1 MAGEIIKTTATV
13 LDIRPF
19 SRTSHVVTW
28 LTDGHGV
35 VTTLVKGAVRPK
47 SQFLGQ
53 YDLHYTCDLLYYARA
68 SGDIHA
74 IREVTPRE
82 MCENLRGRWRETCLA
97 GYAAGL
103 AKELCPSGSESS
115 GWHLFHTELLRRLS
129 SPNPPANLPLTL
141 LETELEILSM
151 AGLRPNFSCTDGD
164 EPYHPFAVDMGRIG
178 EGARTIRISSATLK
192 LLSDAQRGRA
202 SRSAGMETT
211 LSALRVTGV
220 FMGWHLDRPAEIR
233 RSLLSAWRI
242 S

>member
-1 MAGEIIKTTATV
+1 MAGEIIKTRAAV

-19 SRTSHVVTW
+19 SRTSHIVTW

-35 VTTLVKGAVRPK
+35 VATLVKGATRPK

-53 YDLHYTCDLLYYARA
+53 YDLHYTCDLLYYASS
-68 SGDIHA
+68 SGELHA
-74 IREVTPRE
+74 IREVVPLE
-82 MCENLRGRWRETCLA
+82 MRDALRGRWRETCLA

-103 AKELCPSGSESS
+103 AKELCPGGAESS
-115 GWHLFHTELLRRLS
+115 AWFSFHTALLDRLS
-129 SPNPPANLPLTL
+129 SPKPQENLPLAL

-151 AGLRPNFSCTDGD
+151 AGLRPDFTSHEADA
-164 EPYHPFAVDMGRIG
+164 PYYPFAVDMGRIG
-178 EGARTIRISSATLK
+178 EGTRTVRISPSTLK
-192 LLSDAQRGRA
+192 LLLEAQRGRA
-202 SRSAGMETT
+202 NGPMETETT
-211 LSALRVTGV
+211 LAALRVTGV